1 MKIINLKN
9 RISSIDSIMNEL
21 NTLEM
26 CCENS
31 EALKHCLSFEDM
43 NELLCGADS
52 IRRKL
57 NDAKAWAVKQYN
69 DNVFQFIHTN
79 NKGECTRFHGTKEE
93 IIKCWHSVG
102 KNAIVLELYFNDAR
116 APICGHNDIG
126 KFLFGK

>member
-1 MKIINLKN
+1 MNIINLKN

-21 NTLEM
+21 NSLEQ

-43 NELLCGADS
+43 NELLCGVDS

-69 DNVFQFIHTN
+69 DNVLQLIHTN
-79 NKGECTRFHGTKEE
+79 ENGVCTRFYGTKEE
-93 IIKCWHSVG
+93 VLQYWKNENIG
-102 KNAIVLELYFNDAR
+102 KVAEIYFNDAR
-116 APICGHNDIG
+116 APISGHNNVHN
-126 KFLFGK
+126 FLSRK